1 MKQWLLKHAQKIRM
15 SFKSKVSA
23 TKKNPRS
30 HSESLYVTYLDLNK
44 VLLRVAE
51 RAAEAP
57 QHRLH
62 AVQFICVSRASLH
75 RWGERGNDTKIQ

>member
-1 MKQWLLKHAQKIRM
+1 MNLKNEKNNEAMIIETC
-15 SFKSKVSA
+15 SFKSNKGA

-75 RWGERGNDTKIQ
+75 R

>member
-1 MKQWLLKHAQKIRM
+1 MSLKSNKG
-15 SFKSKVSA
+15 A

-51 RAAEAP
+51 RAAEAL
-57 QHRLH
+57 QHRLR

-75 RWGERGNDTKIQ
+75 R